1 MKSLR
6 LPLWTYVALA
16 LSCLVSMVSPAKV
29 TAEPLRVFA
38 AASLKTALDQIAT
51 EFSKDTGTQVSIS
64 YAGSSALARQIGLG
78 APADVFISANVGW
91 MDELEKQER
100 VVKGT
105 RIDLLR
111 NRLVVIAASQSVP
124 LGNLGELSH
133 ALDDGRLA
141 TAQTNAVPAGIY
153 GKAALQH
160 AGVWDDLSERVAQTD
175 NVRAALALV
184 ATGAAPFGIVYQTD
198 ANAETRVSVAF
209 NIPETAHPP
218 IIYPAAAMRDTET
231 SRAFLQHLQ
240 SNAARQVFLSQG
252 FTPIGAP

>member
-6 LPLWTYVALA
+6 IPLWTYVALA
-16 LSCLVSMVSPAKV
+16 LSCLVSVVSPAKV

-91 MDELEKQER
+91 MDELEQQER

-111 NRLVVIAASQSVP
+111 NRLVVIATSQSVH

-133 ALDDGRLA
+133 ALGDGRLA
-141 TAQTNAVPAGIY
+141 MAQTNAVPAGIY

-218 IIYPAAAMRDTET
+218 IIYPAATVRDTET
-231 SRAFLQHLQ
+231 SRAFLRHLQ

-252 FTPIGAP
+252 FTPIGAL